1 MMEEERD
8 YRMEFSEI
16 QERASRTEF
25 GYMRELAPGLS
36 ELGRKPGCKVGS
48 CRSFSVDYVGQCLP
62 LVFTRRPAAHV
73 WAALR
78 MVTRLP
84 RLW

>member
-1 MMEEERD
+1 
-8 YRMEFSEI
+8 MEFSEI
-16 QERASRTEF
+16 QERASRTDC

-36 ELGRKPGCKVGS
+36 ELEWKPGYKIGS
-48 CRSFSVDYVGQCLP
+48 CLRSFSVDYMAQCLS

-73 WAALR
+73 WDALKI
-78 MVTRLP
+78 VTRLP